1 MHKVTT
7 SRWDQSPLEKLMMDI
22 KDTSMDIMNIA
33 DWLGH
38 PQYGGINST
47 RAQLQICSDKL
58 DSAYNKLRELT
69 GAHPCK

>member
-1 MHKVTT
+1 MHKTAT
-7 SRWDQSPLEKLMMDI
+7 SRHQSPLEKIMMDI

-33 DWLGH
+33 DWLDD

-47 RAQLQICSDKL
+47 RAQLKICSDRL
-58 DSAYNKLRELT
+58 DAAYDRLCELT